1 MGRFINISR
10 GLAVG
15 VSVFLLLTKGVFAQ
29 SLSAPVGGVSATPTN
44 PGLQSAFWNPA
55 VVGLLDNKVNIEGQL
70 GVLGGWLI
78 FDRAGI
84 DPNTQT
90 NYASSKT
97 SAMGPQIFFALSSP
111 LKTKRFRF
119 SYATY
124 FPGGLMAEFDE
135 RGSQRYDLIQGMMV
149 PWHHQFTAAMKINPK
164 LSFAAAGIFSAAIF
178 ETEIDVDLGKLMQSM
193 LKQEDALMEHPA
205 LSARAHVPKTMTTAF
220 GAIAGVHYKPSP
232 HWSMGLS
239 ATSPIRYDFK
249 GSFELRPPSFASVLG
264 PALPALGLEDPM
276 EASLR
281 ATSYLPACIQT
292 GVRYQPKGYWSQ
304 DYYGRYIFSSFV
316 KSLSLS
322 IEDSAVEALKTVNVP
337 GQNLKDAFLVGTNQ
351 TFSVSKNLKIGAM
364 ASFYKNAVSDD
375 KMAVSRSDFDTVNL
389 GGHMRYSFANRWT
402 LGFEYAHSFVR
413 TRDIQTNVRTQSSS
427 ALFEPPDG
435 SGKYRAALDRASLVV
450 SFVP

>member
-1 MGRFINISR
+1 MGRFISISR
-10 GLAVG
+10 VL
-15 VSVFLLLTKGVFAQ
+15 SMGVFAFIVLGQSAWGQ
-29 SLSAPVGGVSATPTN
+29 SLSAPVGGISATPTT
-44 PGLQSAFWNPA
+44 PGLQSSFWNPA
-55 VVGLLDNKVNIEGQL
+55 VIGLLDNKVNIEGQL

-78 FDRAGI
+78 FDRAGM
-84 DPNTQT
+84 DPNTET

-97 SAMGPQIFFALSSP
+97 SAMGPQIFFAVSSP

-149 PWHHQFTAAMKINPK
+149 PWHHQLTAAMKINPE
-164 LSFAAAGIFSAAIF
+164 LSVAMGGIFSAAIF

-205 LSARAHVPKTMTTAF
+205 LSARAYVPKTMTTAF
-220 GAIAGVHYKPSP
+220 GAIAGLHYKPSP
-232 HWSMGLS
+232 QWSMGVS
-239 ATSPIRYDFK
+239 ATSPIRYNFT
-249 GSFELRPPSFASVLG
+249 GSFELKPPSFASVLG

-276 EASLR
+276 EASLK
-281 ATSYLPACIQT
+281 ATSYLPACMQM

-304 DYYGRYIFSSFV
+304 DYFSRYIFSSFV

-322 IEDSAVEALKTVNVP
+322 IEDSAVEALKGVNVP
-337 GQNLKDAFLVGTNQ
+337 GQNLKDAILVGTNQ
-351 TFSVSKNLKIGAM
+351 TFSVSRNLKLGVM
-364 ASFYKNAVSDD
+364 TSFYKNAVSDD
-375 KMAVSRSDFDTVNL
+375 KMAVSRSDFDTINL
-389 GGHMRYSFANRWT
+389 GGHVRYNFARRWA
-402 LGFEYAHSFVR
+402 LGLEYAHSFLIS
-413 TRDIQTNVRTQSSS
+413 RDIDTKARTQSSS

-435 SGKYRAALDRASLVV
+435 SGRYRAALDRASLVV